1 MQSACWCAAMCL
13 QRVGTAAVWIR
24 LRRTHELLSCNRT
37 QTHTLALFSR
47 VCITSEEC
55 FQGDF
60 LCADR
65 THTKARPDLDELPHT
80 QALGSRRSVS
90 GFPLQS
96 LPGPGTG
103 GANRAKSFTC
113 AQHKHTHTHA
123 HTDGLDIN
131 NTWAKPLKSSS
142 SRELL
147 EWINLVPA
155 EGWCTIN
162 SKSSITR
169 VIMHNKTNQ
178 NRKQFHPGDPLLK
191 HSTLNFAKARTAWC
205 QMKQSR

>member
-1 MQSACWCAAMCL
+1 MLVCSDVPAACWDSSGMDPSAQDTRAAEL
-13 QRVGTAAVWIR
+13 Q
-24 LRRTHELLSCNRT
+24 
-37 QTHTLALFSR
+37 
-47 VCITSEEC
+47 
-55 FQGDF
+55 
-60 LCADR
+60 
-65 THTKARPDLDELPHT
+65 PHT
-80 QALGSRRSVS
+80 NTHS
-90 GFPLQS
+90 GPLLQS
-96 LPGPGTG
+96 LHHIRGMFSGRFFVCWQDSHKSPARSRRATSHAGSRLTSLSLWLPTTEPTG
-103 GANRAKSFTC
+103 GLGVPTGLKASRVPNTN
-113 AQHKHTHTHA
+113 THTHA

-147 EWINLVPA
+147 EWINLAPA
-155 EGWCTIN
+155 ERWCTIN